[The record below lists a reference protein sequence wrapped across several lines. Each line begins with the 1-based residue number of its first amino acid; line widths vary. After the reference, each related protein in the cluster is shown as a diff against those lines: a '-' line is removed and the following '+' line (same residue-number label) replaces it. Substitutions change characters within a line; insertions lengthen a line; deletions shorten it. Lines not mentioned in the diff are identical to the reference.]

1 LIILKGGKKLKTL
14 NQRIHD
20 CQKCQISKQTP
31 KKIIG
36 RGSLKPKFLFIGLN
50 GGKEES
56 KEGRP
61 FVGPSGKLLD
71 KWVEYLGLGSED
83 YAVVN
88 LIKCYT
94 RSESDLSGDEARN
107 CLPYLQEQ
115 IRLLSP
121 THIIPLGSKPA
132 HTLLNTNIGIIKLS
146 GRKFTPLEEGPSYI
160 PLPHPSYFLRRGSK
174 GWEQFLDLAK
184 EAMDESKTFTTF
196 PSEIEGFQESQNI
209 VLTEPETKYV
219 PLHVHTTHSVTDS
232 LVLPETLA
240 EKCKEKGFSAAAI
253 TDHGSVTGWY
263 QFQEAC
269 EKYEIKPILGAEF
282 YVSNAFG
289 DKDKNREH
297 LVALAKNETG
307 MKNIFKLQEISDRK
321 GYYYKPRIRLEDLY
335 KYHDGLV
342 VLSACTQ
349 GIISQPFL
357 KGQPGTSLTRLK
369 KLQEVFGEDLY
380 LELQPHYEYDDQ
392 KKSNKELIRL
402 SEEFNIPLVITTDL
416 HYIEKE
422 DKKYHDLLKAV
433 VFRQPLGEAGF
444 SITTNY
450 LMDSEDLIRKGKDT
464 AVPEEITIE
473 AMKNTIKVAE
483 KCSVKLTPYKNALP
497 RIKK

>member
-1 LIILKGGKKLKTL
+1 
-14 NQRIHD
+14 
-20 CQKCQISKQTP
+20 
-31 KKIIG
+31 
-36 RGSLKPKFLFIGLN
+36 
-50 GGKEES
+50 
-56 KEGRP
+56 
-61 FVGPSGKLLD
+61 
-71 KWVEYLGLGSED
+71 
-83 YAVVN
+83 
-88 LIKCYT
+88 
-94 RSESDLSGDEARN
+94 
-107 CLPYLQEQ
+107 
-115 IRLLSP
+115 
-121 THIIPLGSKPA
+121 
-132 HTLLNTNIGIIKLS
+132 
-146 GRKFTPLEEGPSYI
+146 
-160 PLPHPSYFLRRGSK
+160 
-174 GWEQFLDLAK
+174 
-184 EAMDESKTFTTF
+184 MDESKTFTTF

-209 VLTEPETKYV
+209 VLTETKYV

-232 LVLPETLA
+232 LVLPEELA
-240 EKCKEKGFSAAAI
+240 KKCKEKGFGAVAI

-269 EKYEIKPILGAEF
+269 KKYEVQPVLGVEF
-282 YVSNAFG
+282 YVSKTFG
-289 DKDKNREH
+289 DKDKEREH
-297 LVALAKNETG
+297 LVVLAKNEIG
-307 MKNIFKLQEISDRK
+307 MRNIFKLQEISDRK

-335 KYHDGLV
+335 EYHDGLI
-342 VLSACTQ
+342 VLTACTQ
-349 GIISQPFL
+349 GVIAQPFL
-357 KGQPGTSLTRLK
+357 KGQPGMAVLRLERLK
-369 KLQEVFGEDLY
+369 EVFGEDLY

-464 AVPEEITIE
+464 AIPEEITIE

-483 KCSVKLTPYKNALP
+483 KCSAKLTPYKNALP